1 MNTTGSDTTGSD
13 TTGRDTTARDA
24 ASAPYVDSPAL
35 RAGEHGLTAWRH
47 SRQVLARISELE
59 FLAALADGTLPAEI
73 FVHYLL
79 QDSAYLSGY
88 GQAMTLLAAR
98 APSSAHRRFW
108 ARATSDT
115 IAEEQAMQ
123 AELMSSEEFSALAV
137 EMADDDGSPRPSPTT
152 QGYTSWLV
160 ASAAVDDHEVAVAAV
175 LPCFWV
181 YAEVGRH
188 LVESIGESM
197 SDHPY
202 RSWVEV
208 YSDPEFDRAVEE
220 AIDIFEQLY
229 EAADAALRAR
239 MLAAFERGCAYE
251 HRFWAAAHV
260 RESWETAPG
269 G

>member
-1 MNTTGSDTTGSD
+1 MSTTDPRPGGPTP
-13 TTGRDTTARDA
+13 A
-24 ASAPYVDSPAL
+24 APYVDSPAL
-35 RAGEHGLTAWRH
+35 RAGEVGIAAWRR
-47 SRQVLARISELE
+47 SREALAEISRLE
-59 FLAALADGTLPAEI
+59 FLAELAAGTLPPET

-98 APSSAHRRFW
+98 APSAEHRRFW

-123 AELMSSEEFSALAV
+123 AQLMGSERFSALAA
-137 EMADDDGSPRPSPTT
+137 ELTDDDGAPQPSPTT

-160 ASAAVDDHEVAVAAV
+160 ATAAVDDHAVAVAAV

-188 LVESIGESM
+188 LVETIGEAM
-197 SDHPY
+197 DEHPY

-208 YSDPEFDRAVEE
+208 YSDPAFDRAVEE
-220 AIDIFEQLY
+220 AIGIFEQLH
-229 EAADAALRAR
+229 EAADESVRAR
-239 MLAAFERGCAYE
+239 MLDAFERGCVYE

-260 RESWETAPG
+260 RETWRTPPG
-269 G
+269 TS

>member
-1 MNTTGSDTTGSD
+1 MSTTDSRPG
-13 TTGRDTTARDA
+13 A
-24 ASAPYVDSPAL
+24 AAGLAPYVDSPAL
-35 RAGEHGLTAWRH
+35 SAGEHGLAAWRR
-47 SRQVLARISELE
+47 SRAALAEISCLE
-59 FLAALADGTLPAEI
+59 FLAELAAGTLPAET

-79 QDSAYLSGY
+79 QDSAYLAGY

-98 APSSAHRRFW
+98 APSAEHRRFW

-115 IAEEQAMQ
+115 IAEEQTMQ
-123 AELMSSEEFSALAV
+123 AELMDSAEFSGLAERLTDEGGAPV
-137 EMADDDGSPRPSPTT
+137 PSPTT

-160 ASAAVDDHEVAVAAV
+160 ASAAVDEHEVAVAAV

-188 LVESIGESM
+188 LVDSIGEAM
-197 SDHPY
+197 AEHPY

-220 AIDIFEQLY
+220 AIGIFEELY
-229 EAADAALRAR
+229 EAADDALRAR

-251 HRFWAAAHV
+251 HRFWAASHV
-260 RESWETAPG
+260 RESWSTPPAS
-269 G
+269 